1 MVDSDDQSL
10 DLNLLWSSESAIYA
24 FYVECN
30 EFMLFYAFFG
40 FFMLS

>member
-24 FYVECN
+24 FYVKCK
-30 EFMLFYAFFG
+30 EFMLFYT
-40 FFMLS
+40 FFMLFM